1 MQAELRKKYENLLD
15 MIRPYGSVS
24 IAFSGGVDSTFL
36 ANAAASALGRENVV
50 CVTARAASFPGR
62 ETDEAAAFCEGLG
75 IRQEFIDFDE
85 FGVAGFSDNP
95 PDRCYLCKSAL
106 FSMIIAVAEK
116 AGAPVLFEGTNAD
129 DAGDFRPGMRAIAE
143 LGVKSPLREA
153 GLTKD
158 EIRRISKD
166 LNLPTWDKPSFACL
180 ASRFAYGERITKE
193 KLDMTGKAE
202 QFLLDRGFKFVRVR
216 IHGEEHFIA
225 RIELLPEDIEKLAE
239 GTLRGAVNAYFKE
252 LGFSYV
258 TLDLTGYRTGS
269 MNEVLTAEELNL

>member
-1 MQAELRKKYENLLD
+1 MQAGLQTKYENLLN
-15 MIRPYGSVS
+15 MIRTYGSVS

-36 ANAAASALGRENVV
+36 TRAAVEALGRDRVV

-62 ETDEAAAFCEGLG
+62 ETDEAKAFCEGLQ
-75 IRQEFIDFDE
+75 IRHEFIDFDE
-85 FGVAGFSDNP
+85 FEVSGFSDNP

-106 FSMIIAVAEK
+106 FSMIIAAAEQ
-116 AGAPVLFEGTNAD
+116 AGAPVVFEGTNAD
-129 DAGDFRPGMRAIAE
+129 DASDFRPGMRAIAE

-158 EIRRISKD
+158 DIRQVSKA

-180 ASRFAYGERITKE
+180 ASRFAYGEKITKE
-193 KLDMTGKAE
+193 KLDMTGRAE
-202 QFLLDRGFKFVRVR
+202 QFLLDKGFKFVRVR

-225 RIELLPEDIEKLAE
+225 RIELWPEDIEKLAE
-239 GTLRGAVNAYFKE
+239 GLLREAVNAYFKK
-252 LGFSYV
+252 LGFAYV
-258 TLDLTGYRTGS
+258 TLDLMGYRTGS